1 MVGFDTVFTPYDEHY
16 IFQVYKEYVIE
27 ICLLFKDADTAQ
39 FFFNN
44 FYVPPRNSVFARIT
58 VAFSCKDICI
68 HLENYCVPHKDI
80 CVLSQNY

>member
-27 ICLLFKDADTAQ
+27 ICLLFKDAD
-39 FFFNN
+39 N
-44 FYVPPRNSVFARIT
+44 FYVLPRNSVFARIT

-68 HLENYCVPHKDI
+68 RLENYCVPHKDI